1 MVGGKRII
9 ECVFIDKKQLQSYFF
24 PFFFFFFFFVGEFK
38 FIRYYY
44 FNFKQKKR
52 TNKKRKTMKKIS
64 VVTCQQVNFIIYT
77 LR

>member
-1 MVGGKRII
+1 M
-9 ECVFIDKKQLQSYFF
+9 FINFKC
-24 PFFFFFFFFVGEFK
+24 FFFVGEFM

-52 TNKKRKTMKKIS
+52 TNRRRTMKKIS